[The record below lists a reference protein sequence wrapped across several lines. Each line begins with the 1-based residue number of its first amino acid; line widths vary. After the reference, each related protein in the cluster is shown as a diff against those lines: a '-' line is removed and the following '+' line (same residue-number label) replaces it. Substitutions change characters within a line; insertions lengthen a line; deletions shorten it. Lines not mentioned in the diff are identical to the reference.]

1 MLHQLDIPS
10 LILTYKAVDFPEFKL
25 TSRMW
30 KFRFVLKTKDAL
42 SKLRLWSVSTN
53 HNSRGGSYLPIIA
66 DKVLS

>member
-1 MLHQLDIPS
+1 MLHQLDIQS
-10 LILTYKAVDFPEFKL
+10 LILTYKAVDFPKLKL

-30 KFRFVLKTKDAL
+30 KLQFMLKIKGAL

-53 HNSRGGSYLPIIA
+53 HNSRGGSYLLIIA